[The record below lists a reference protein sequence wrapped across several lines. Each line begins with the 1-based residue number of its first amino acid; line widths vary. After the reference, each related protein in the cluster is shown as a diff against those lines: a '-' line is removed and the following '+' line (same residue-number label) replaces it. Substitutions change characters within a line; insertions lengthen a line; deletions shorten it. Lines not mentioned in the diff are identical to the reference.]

1 MCNGTFLAYSYD
13 DFSKLQT
20 VQDSGITTLTLGY
33 LGDVIAT
40 SPGGTSSYIEQSYPK
55 PTSYTQSGFAVMSGP
70 STRTTNIS
78 YFTLVD
84 PRQDLP
90 QTVTQPSVDTPG
102 QSISTT
108 YGYTVQGL
116 LTNLVRAGYVNG
128 AASSRSVSA
137 AYDSRGRVL
146 TTTGPRTDVA
156 QVTKLTYFSDTDA
169 DLGRRG
175 QLQTLT
181 DALNHVTTY
190 GNGASPYNTYS
201 PYGMP
206 ASFTEPNRVLTDF
219 TFDARGRRLSQIV
232 KGVTNDPAD
241 LQTSITYDTDGKP
254 TRVAK
259 PLGNAVSAAYDAND
273 NLTSLTRLDA
283 GGLQRE
289 QAVYGYDAG
298 SRPISTTLQS
308 CTLPSS
314 ACSTWNAAFAS
325 SSAFSTNNQVTY
337 EAF

>member
-1 MCNGTFLAYSYD
+1 ML
-13 DFSKLQT
+13 
-20 VQDSGITTLTLGY
+20 I
-33 LGDVIAT
+33 
-40 SPGGTSSYIEQSYPK
+40 
-55 PTSYTQSGFAVMSGP
+55 
-70 STRTTNIS
+70 
-78 YFTLVD
+78 
-84 PRQDLP
+84 
-90 QTVTQPSVDTPG
+90 
-102 QSISTT
+102 
-108 YGYTVQGL
+108 
-116 LTNLVRAGYVNG
+116 
-128 AASSRSVSA
+128 
-137 AYDSRGRVL
+137 
-146 TTTGPRTDVA
+146 TTGPRTDVA

-201 PYGMP
+201 PFGMP
-206 ASFTEPNRVLTDF
+206 ASFTDPNKVLTDF

-241 LQTSITYDTDGKP
+241 LQTSITYDTEGKP

-337 EAF
+337 EAFRQRRSGHELSLQRSRRLGQNRLRRVANVLFRELRTRRHLRSEPCTAHAIGWRFFTADVQLRFADERGWHHGSWSAKWRDNGGFRRFR